1 MTGAPIALGVSETP
15 LSPTRICI
23 DGFNLG
29 LSKGSGIAT
38 YARNLN
44 DSLRAIGL
52 QTQIL
57 YGPDTRLDHDN
68 RLNEIALHDAPR
80 PPGPL
85 WRRSLARVGRLS
97 RTATSVLGRKARP
110 IAPTGDIVL
119 GPGQVTA
126 DTTWAARDLYHSAGL
141 AFSWHRRFTPIS
153 FAASDDASRPE
164 AMHWTCPLPL
174 TVKEVPNLYTIHDL
188 IPLSLPYAT
197 LDNKRAYHAL
207 CARICATAD
216 QVVTVSETSRAD
228 IIRMFGVHEDRIT
241 NTYQAVDVP
250 RALRDRPEADVG
262 RELESVF
269 DLSWRGY
276 FLFFGAIE
284 PKKNLSRLI
293 EAYLTA
299 GVSAPLVIVG
309 AGGWLDR
316 QETALLQ
323 DGLTGEWSLVDG
335 AVRRTDRVRRYDYL
349 PFAMLVSLIRGARA
363 VLFPS
368 LYEGFGLPVLEAM
381 QLGAPVLAS
390 TGGALPEVAGDAAM
404 LVDPFDVEA
413 IRKSIVALDADGGLR
428 DQLTQRGRAR
438 CETFS
443 PEAYRAHLS
452 TLYARIA

>member
-1 MTGAPIALGVSETP
+1 M
-15 LSPTRICI
+15 SPTRICI
-23 DGFNLG
+23 DGFNLAR
-29 LSKGSGIAT
+29 SKGSGIAT

-44 DSLRAIGL
+44 DSLRALGL
-52 QTQIL
+52 HSQIL
-57 YGPDTRLDHDN
+57 YGPDARLDGDN

-80 PPGPL
+80 PSGPL
-85 WRRSLARVGRLS
+85 WRRSLARVERLS
-97 RTATSVLGRKARP
+97 RAGTSVLGRKARP

-126 DTTWAARDLYHSAGL
+126 DTTWAARDLFHSAGL
-141 AFSWHRRFTPIS
+141 AFAWHRRFTPVS
-153 FAASDDASRPE
+153 FAVSDGAMRPE

-188 IPLSLPYAT
+188 IPLALPYAT

-207 CARICATAD
+207 VARICATAD

-228 IIRMFGVHEDRIT
+228 IIRMFGIEESRVT
-241 NTYQAVDVP
+241 NTYQAVDIP
-250 RALRDRPEADVG
+250 RALRDRPEADVS

-269 DLSWRGY
+269 DLGWRGY

-309 AGGWLDR
+309 AGGWLD
-316 QETALLQ
+316 QHETALLQ
-323 DGLTGEWSLVDG
+323 DSLTGEWNIVDG
-335 AVRRTDRVRRYDYL
+335 VVRRTDRVRRYDYL

-381 QLGAPVLAS
+381 QLGAPVLAG

-404 LVDPFDVEA
+404 LVDPFDTEA
-413 IRKSIVALDADGGLR
+413 MRKALVALDADEGLR
-428 DQLTQRGRAR
+428 GELTQRGLAR
-438 CETFS
+438 SESFS
-443 PEAYRAHLS
+443 PQAYRARLS
-452 TLYARIA
+452 ALYGRIA